1 MSSTGTSSKSG
12 KSKSTVHFVGAGP
25 GAPDLITL
33 RGKELIQQ
41 ADVIIYA
48 GSLVNPAL
56 LDYAKADAEIHNSAV
71 MTLDEVIAVMREAN
85 LRGLEIVRLH
95 TGDPSLYGAIREQ
108 IDRLNTLGIPWD
120 ICPGVSSFCAAA
132 AALGAEYT
140 LPGVSQTVI
149 ITRAEGRTPVPGRES
164 LAQLAVQVAAHGST
178 LILFLSAG
186 MLDKVSRELISGGL
200 PSETPAA
207 LVYKASWPDERVL
220 RGTVG
225 SLARIEKAKE
235 NEGMDKTA
243 LIVVGRVLGDD
254 YELSRLYA
262 ADFSTAFREAKT

>member
-1 MSSTGTSSKSG
+1 MSG
-12 KSKSTVHFVGAGP
+12 TVHFVGAGP

-33 RGKELIQQ
+33 RGKELIRE
-41 ADVIIYA
+41 AGVIIYA

-56 LDYAKADAEIHNSAV
+56 LEYAKPGAEVHNSAV
-71 MTLDEVIAVMREAN
+71 MTLDEVIAVMGEASSGGTE
-85 LRGLEIVRLH
+85 LVRLH

-108 IDRLNTLGIPWD
+108 IDRLNALGIPWD

-149 ITRAEGRTPVPGRES
+149 ISRAEGRTPVPGRES
-164 LAQLAVQVAAHGST
+164 LAQLAAHGST
-178 LILFLSAG
+178 LVLFLSAG

-200 PSETPAA
+200 PPETPAA
-207 LVYKASWPDERVL
+207 VVYKASWPDQRIL

-225 SLARIEKAKE
+225 GLAAF
-235 NEGMDKTA
+235 EGVEKTA
-243 LIVVGRVLGDD
+243 LVVVGRVLGDD

-262 ADFSTAFREAKT
+262 EDFSTAFREAKTDKTAKQ